1 MFMAANYPDPG
12 PHNAPFQMGTSPVV
26 TPQPFSPKAVWIATL
41 GVLAIWLPLLLL
53 HLVPAL
59 FAALI
64 TYSAAR
70 ALARALRRW
79 KPNLRHA
86 EGVALAV
93 ILLLLTAVIA
103 GAAEWAVQARARGLG
118 MDAVLQHAATT
129 LDKLRT
135 TLPPVIAQHLPES
148 IEALR
153 ETVTEW
159 LREHTPQMRT
169 AGGHAALL
177 LGHVLAGMV
186 IGAMLVLQIPPQAPQ
201 PAASPLGGNIRQ
213 RFDEL
218 VESFGAIVFAQL
230 QISAINT
237 TLTAVFLLGV
247 LPLLG
252 APLPLAGT
260 LVAAT
265 FLAGLIPVVGNL
277 ISNVLIVTVALSQS
291 LGIAGLALGWLVVIH
306 KLEYFLNAHIIGSRI
321 RSKAWELIVVMVLL
335 EATFGL
341 AGVISAPVIYAQWKS
356 AMQRRGWLS

>member
-1 MFMAANYPDPG
+1 VN
-12 PHNAPFQMGTSPVV
+12 
-26 TPQPFSPKAVWIATL
+26 TPQAFSPKAVLVCTL
-41 GVLAIWLPLLLL
+41 AVLAMWLPVLLL

-64 TYSAAR
+64 TYGAAR
-70 ALARALRRW
+70 GFARALRRW

-93 ILLLLTAVIA
+93 ILLLLSAVLA
-103 GAAEWAVQARARGLG
+103 GATEWAVQARSQGVG
-118 MDAVLQHAATT
+118 MEAVLQHATTT
-129 LDKLRT
+129 LEKLRS

-153 ETVTEW
+153 ETATEW
-159 LREHTPQMRT
+159 LREHTPQVRS
-169 AGGHAALL
+169 AGGQAALL
-177 LGHVLAGMV
+177 LGHVLAGMI
-186 IGAMLVLQIPPQAPQ
+186 IGAMLVLQIPAQAPQ
-201 PAASPLGGNIRQ
+201 PAVSPLGGVLRQ

-230 QISAINT
+230 RISAINT
-237 TLTAVFLLGV
+237 VLTGVFLLGV
-247 LPLLG
+247 LPMIG
-252 APLPLAGT
+252 SPLPLAGT
-260 LVAAT
+260 LLAAT

-277 ISNVLIVTVALSQS
+277 ISNALIVVVALSQS
-291 LGIAGLALGWLVVIH
+291 LGIAGLALAWLVVIH

-321 RSKAWELIVVMVLL
+321 RSQAWELILVLLVL

-341 AGVISAPVIYAQWKS
+341 AGLISAPVIYAQWKS